1 MTCPFEE
8 KIPFMVSG
16 QLPPEEA
23 AHLKAHLV
31 DCAECRSEID
41 FWTSVAG
48 EVIEVDAN
56 ILTPVRIDNKVL
68 YTLHPGLAVQKT
80 LRRTFSLLKAQAYL
94 VRREMWPATA
104 GIMALGVIMVILSK
118 ELAVLTFLAP
128 LVAAA
133 SLAAIYGPQND
144 PASEL
149 ALATPTSSWK
159 VLLARL
165 TLVSGYN
172 FILALVS
179 SLVLLL
185 IFPVDILGS
194 LILSWFG
201 PLTLLSALALMLSL
215 WIGTAN
221 AITVTYALWI
231 SQYIRPTRLVNEFP
245 SLQIWDKFLT
255 GYRQFWLSPGLLVM
269 LAVLIILAS
278 LISTR
283 FTPYNRQPYTG

>member
-8 KIPFMVSG
+8 QIPFLVSG
-16 QLPPEEA
+16 QLTPEKA
-23 AHLKAHLV
+23 DRVKAHMM
-31 DCAECRSEID
+31 DCAECRSEFD
-41 FWTSVAG
+41 FWTELAG
-48 EVIEVDAN
+48 EITMEDS
-56 ILTPVRIDNKVL
+56 IIPIPVGMDHRVL
-68 YTLHPGLAVQKT
+68 NTNHPSKIFQKS
-80 LRRTFSLLKAQAYL
+80 LRQTFALLKAQAYL

-104 GIMALGVIMVILSK
+104 GVMALGVIMVILSK
-118 ELAVLTFLAP
+118 EVVFLTFLAP

-144 PASEL
+144 PATEL
-149 ALATPTSSWK
+149 AASTPTSAWK

-172 FILALVS
+172 FLLALAS
-179 SLVLLL
+179 SMVLLL
-185 IFPVDILGS
+185 IFPADILGS

-215 WIGTAN
+215 WIGTGN

-231 SQYIRPTRLVNEFP
+231 SQFIKPPRLIIDMP
-245 SLQIWDKFLT
+245 SLRLWDEFLN
-255 GYRQFWLSPGLLVM
+255 GYRQFWQSPGLLVM
-269 LAVLIILAS
+269 LAALIILAA

-283 FTPYNRQPYTG
+283 YSPYNRRPYTG